1 MRNKQAG
8 NKKVIAFTE
17 KAAMKLNTVKM
28 SSIVIAQKIAIKYTQ
43 RVRKT
48 YYFSVIFL

>member
-1 MRNKQAG
+1 
-8 NKKVIAFTE
+8 
-17 KAAMKLNTVKM
+17 
-28 SSIVIAQKIAIKYTQ
+28 VIAQKTAIKYTQ